1 MRDPTQ
7 PMDGAGM
14 DGESN
19 PYAPKASTRRD
30 VLHDRQLLR
39 DLETINARVLRELG
53 PLPAEGLPMVA
64 RRKPVLPRAPLPPAH
79 SATREDDA
87 MTLNPILVAASLA
100 LTACAPA
107 YESSAP
113 AGTNGATDVQ
123 EIDSPSMRQKFRA
136 NPDPKRRYDITMTIE
151 DAPGLFKDVGFS
163 AHYDAPDCLYWTD
176 KAAGTTSRPTH
187 MIRLPHKKLDDTTYG
202 VTVYLDA
209 MLDEDYYGDGVCHWQ
224 LSSVSSGVK
233 ATGAD
238 AETGFGAD
246 ISPEAIM
253 AQQAE
258 TTYLWSEYYPRAR
271 IDNFRE
277 YGSKTLDDVPLA
289 RRDEFFTITLKSSE
303 VKL

>member
-1 MRDPTQ
+1 
-7 PMDGAGM
+7 
-14 DGESN
+14 
-19 PYAPKASTRRD
+19 
-30 VLHDRQLLR
+30 
-39 DLETINARVLRELG
+39 
-53 PLPAEGLPMVA
+53 
-64 RRKPVLPRAPLPPAH
+64 
-79 SATREDDA
+79 
-87 MTLNPILVAASLA
+87 
-100 LTACAPA
+100 
-107 YESSAP
+107 
-113 AGTNGATDVQ
+113 
-123 EIDSPSMRQKFRA
+123 
-136 NPDPKRRYDITMTIE
+136 MTIK
-151 DAPGLFKDVGFS
+151 DAPGPFGHVGFG
-163 AHYDAPDCLYWTD
+163 AQYDAPDCMYWSN
-176 KAAGTTSRPTH
+176 KFAGTTSSA
-187 MIRLPHKKLDDTTYG
+187 MCILKLPIKKLDDTTY
-202 VTVYLDA
+202 VATVYLDA